1 MPEIIQRSFTSG
13 EIAPSLRS
21 RADMV
26 KYSTGLVLCKNFIV
40 RAQGGVYSRPGFR
53 FIAPQLDHTKKGRLI
68 PFSFNTEQTY
78 ILVFEHLK
86 MRVIKNGGVVLAGMG
101 PAEFVLTT
109 TYTEAELY
117 RLSYTQNADVMT
129 IVHPDHDPANLS
141 RLADDDWVLT
151 DIAYTS
157 TVTPPVITL
166 SAVGTGAGT
175 FSKTYEYVVTAVVN
189 GVESLPSAPQSI
201 TTPSLSVTAGVNI
214 SWGAITDAEYY
225 RVYKN
230 PSVNTGTYGWIGESN
245 TTSFEDY
252 NIAPI
257 TSDAPPADR
266 NPFDG
271 VDNKPS
277 TVTYFQQRQVF
288 ANTYVEPQAVFTTQ
302 TNNFNSLRT
311 SNPARDDDAVTF
323 TVAADQ
329 VNEIRHLISLDAL
342 ILLTSGGEWKV
353 TEGQDQ
359 VLTPSTVGIRRQSV
373 NGCSW
378 VTPVVVNS
386 TAIYLQEK
394 GARLRDLGYE
404 YSVDKYTGNDLSL
417 MSEHFFEDYTITDMA
432 YAAEPYSVIWC
443 VRNDGVLLGLTYQRE
458 HEVYGWHQ
466 HDTKGLFESVATI
479 SENGRDT
486 LYVIVKRTIGG
497 VSKRYIERMESRV
510 IKQSANAF
518 CVDSGLSYI
527 GGGPVTSLSG
537 LDHLEGQT
545 VSILA
550 DGYVADDQIVVDG
563 EITLS
568 RPAIKVHVGLS
579 YLPVIETLDI
589 DIPSPN
595 ETLKSQSK
603 SVARVILEVEG
614 SRGGWVG
621 PVNIDNM
628 KEIKPRFDSDNYDAI
643 TLKTYKQEIFIEPDW
658 SRGGGLRI
666 EQRSPL
672 PMAILSVI
680 PKFDVSD

>member
-26 KYSTGLVLCKNFIV
+26 KYSTGLALCKNFLV

-86 MRVIKNGGVVLAGMG
+86 MRVIKNGGVVLAGVG
-101 PAEFVLTT
+101 PAEFVLVTP
-109 TYTEAELY
+109 YTEAELY
-117 RLSYTQNADVMT
+117 RLSYTQDADVMT

-141 RLADDDWVLT
+141 RLADDNWTLT
-151 DIAYTS
+151 TINYTS
-157 TVTPPVITL
+157 TVTPPVIT
-166 SAVGTGAGT
+166 VGIVGDGAGD
-175 FSKTYEYVVTAVVN
+175 FEKTYEYVVTAVVN
-189 GVESLPSAPQSI
+189 DIESLPSNSVAI
-201 TTPSLSVTAGVNI
+201 TTPSLSVTAGVRI
-214 SWGAITDAEYY
+214 SWTAIPNAEYY

-230 PSVNTGTYGWIGESN
+230 PSVNTDTFGWIGESN
-245 TTSFEDY
+245 TITFDDY
-252 NIAPI
+252 NLAPI
-257 TSDAPPADR
+257 TSDAPPTDR
-266 NPFDG
+266 QPFAG
-271 VDNKPS
+271 TGNKPS
-277 TVTYFQQRQVF
+277 AVTYFQQRQVF
-288 ANTYVEPQAVFTTQ
+288 ANTFNEPQATFTTQ
-302 TNNFNSLRT
+302 TNNFTSLRT
-311 SNPARDDDAVTF
+311 SSPARDDDAITF
-323 TVAADQ
+323 TLRANQ
-329 VNEIRHLISLDAL
+329 VNEVRHLISLDSL

-359 VLTPSTVGIRRQSV
+359 VLTPSTVGTRRQSV
-373 NGCSW
+373 NGTSW
-378 VTPVVVNS
+378 VPPVIVNS
-386 TAIYLQEK
+386 TAVYLQEK

-417 MSEHFFEDYTITDMA
+417 MSEHFFDGYTITDMTF
-432 YAAEPYSVIWC
+432 AAEPYSIIWC
-443 VRNDGVLLGLTYQRE
+443 VRDDGILLGLTYQRE

-466 HDTKGLFESVATI
+466 HDTDGLFESVATI
-479 SENGRDT
+479 SESGRDAV
-486 LYVIVKRTIGG
+486 YAIVKRTIGG
-497 VSKRYIERMESRV
+497 VTKRYVERMESRI
-510 IKQSANAF
+510 IKQAKNSF
-518 CVDSGLSYI
+518 CVDSGLTYT
-527 GGGPVTSLSG
+527 GYPVTSFSG
-537 LDHLEGQT
+537 LEHLEGKT

-550 DGYVADDQIVVDG
+550 DGYVVDDQVVTG
-563 EITLS
+563 GAISLS
-568 RPAIKVHVGLS
+568 RAASTVHVGLS

-589 DIPSPN
+589 DIPSPT

-603 SVARVILEVEG
+603 SVARVIIEVEG

-621 PVNIDNM
+621 PVNIDAMN
-628 KEIKPRFDSDNYDAI
+628 EIKPRFESDNYDAI

-658 SRGGGLRI
+658 SRGGGVRI